1 MQGSPAQARPPHPP
15 AAVTLRLPAPPA
27 PQVATD
33 SSCGPSGWCGA
44 ASAQPLCSPSPAAMG
59 RSQRW
64 AAVLGCLRSLSQH
77 SACLGGAPLAQ
88 ALERHARHPCRSD
101 LSLLPCM
108 ATSVYRRC
116 CSSMAGRRKRTSASS
131 LCRYAGLGLACPP
144 RSLSIGWLHL
154 IAARGLL
161 RTLPCNTCAGASACL
176 TAALPPTF
184 TIIHCADALFSQPQA
199 PKVPGQS
206 VRLRGSTLKVWD
218 ATALMAQR
226 PLLVV
231 HDGEGRGH

>member
-1 MQGSPAQARPPHPP
+1 M
-15 AAVTLRLPAPPA
+15 V
-27 PQVATD
+27 
-33 SSCGPSGWCGA
+33 
-44 ASAQPLCSPSPAAMG
+44 
-59 RSQRW
+59 
-64 AAVLGCLRSLSQH
+64 
-77 SACLGGAPLAQ
+77 
-88 ALERHARHPCRSD
+88 
-101 LSLLPCM
+101 
-108 ATSVYRRC
+108 
-116 CSSMAGRRKRTSASS
+116 TSASS